1 VTAAP
6 TISGTPQVDQVLTAG
21 PGTWTPAGKI
31 HLQWMADGKPI
42 DGATGTAYKV
52 TPADLRTVITLRVT
66 ATQTGY
72 DDAVASSAPTAPI
85 APGTFL
91 NTREPTVVGVARVGV
106 PLTADKGTW
115 TPKASIAYQWV
126 VGTTEVPGATSSSF
140 TPRPQDVGKPV
151 QVEVLASR
159 PGYLTALIA
168 SPATAPAKRGLFH
181 STEPPLVTGLPMVG
195 HTLHSSTGSWSLD
208 AVTLSYQWYAGS
220 QKIAGATSAAYQPT
234 PAEAGQALH
243 VVVTATSPG
252 YVHRTAEST
261 ATTPV
266 LLGHAT
272 VAKPTVSGKSLLGAT
287 LRAHLTE
294 MAPTS
299 ATAHYQWLRGH
310 EPIRGAHD
318 STYVVRS
325 ADVGRRIHVQVTV
338 AAKNWVSVSRRSL
351 ASAHVRTVP
360 VLHVRTTI
368 RHGRVFLSLR
378 VVSPG
383 LTHAP
388 VGTARVWRHQQRVGH
403 FAVVDGRGSRR
414 LTHMR
419 TGTHTLTVV
428 YHGGPLEKVGRITV
442 PVTIP

>member
-1 VTAAP
+1 
-6 TISGTPQVDQVLTAG
+6 
-21 PGTWTPAGKI
+21 
-31 HLQWMADGKPI
+31 
-42 DGATGTAYKV
+42 
-52 TPADLRTVITLRVT
+52 
-66 ATQTGY
+66 
-72 DDAVASSAPTAPI
+72 
-85 APGTFL
+85 
-91 NTREPTVVGVARVGV
+91 
-106 PLTADKGTW
+106 
-115 TPKASIAYQWV
+115 
-126 VGTTEVPGATSSSF
+126 
-140 TPRPQDVGKPV
+140 
-151 QVEVLASR
+151 
-159 PGYLTALIA
+159 
-168 SPATAPAKRGLFH
+168 
-181 STEPPLVTGLPMVG
+181 MVG

-220 QKIAGATSAAYQPT
+220 QEIAGATSAAYQPT

-252 YVHRTAEST
+252 YIHRTAEST

-272 VAKPTVSGKSLLGAT
+272 VAKPTVSGKALLGAA
-287 LRAHLTE
+287 LRAHLAE

-351 ASAHVRTVP
+351 ASAHVQTVP
-360 VLHVRTTI
+360 VLHMRTRI

-383 LTHAP
+383 LAHTP

-403 FAVVDGRGSRR
+403 CGSSMDVAADGSHTCAPAPTPSPWSTTAARWRRSAGSPCRSPSPDASEDLEPDPGRLEPTGQRVTHRLGRGDLAGRR
-414 LTHMR
+414 R
-419 TGTHTLTVV
+419 VV
-428 YHGGPLEKVGRITV
+428 VEGQA
-442 PVTIP
+442 